1 MKKKNDQEATELQDK
16 LSDRQNTQ
24 VDLITM
30 AIADCDTKPEIMIG
44 IDNETEKP
52 IFGFGVEAGDEDI
65 TIAFRVDDIEVAV
78 DSDNEER
85 SGFYKLKS
93 EVEHL
98 FIGDLINSIWLN
110 SYEKLFD
117 RMFNMKKEEE

>member
-16 LSDRQNTQ
+16 LNDRQNTQ

-30 AIADCDTKPEIMIG
+30 AIADCDTKPDVMIG
-44 IDNETEKP
+44 IDNETKKP
-52 IFGFGVEAGDEDI
+52 IFGFDVEAGDEDI
-65 TIAFRVDDIEVAV
+65 TVAFRVDDIEVAV

-85 SGFYKLKS
+85 SGFYKLKG

-117 RMFNMKKEEE
+117 RMFNMKKEEA

>member
-52 IFGFGVEAGDEDI
+52 IFGFG
-65 TIAFRVDDIEVAV
+65 AV
-78 DSDNEER
+78 S
-85 SGFYKLKS
+85 YT
-93 EVEHL
+93 HL
-98 FIGDLINSIWLN
+98 TLPT
-110 SYEKLFD
+110 KA
-117 RMFNMKKEEE
+117 